1 MDAMKNNNIL
11 LYFVG
16 ANSIDIRQIEL
27 RLESTSSLCGCWMRR
42 RLVSLGVVRGVKKWY
57 LVCFAN

>member
-16 ANSIDIRQIEL
+16 ANSIDIRQKEL

-42 RLVSLGVVRGVKKWY
+42 RLVSLGVVRGVK
-57 LVCFAN
+57 NGI